1 MIEQEGEVMS
11 KRALKKSL
19 RRKLNKE
26 TIQLTRKEYET
37 LKEAERV
44 NAANIIN
51 LIPLIILRDK
61 FGFGKIRLE
70 RYLKHYQEAI
80 ESLNEGYLDLKDVER
95 VMLEE
100 VKIGFYEGD
109 GEK

>member
-1 MIEQEGEVMS
+1 MS

-26 TIQLTRKEYET
+26 TIQLTRKDYDA
-37 LKEAERV
+37 LKEAERT

-70 RYLKHYQEAI
+70 RYLRYYQEAVD
-80 ESLNEGYLDLKDVER
+80 SLNKGYLDLNDVQK
-95 VMLEE
+95 VLLDE
-100 VKIGFYEGD
+100 VQIKFYEEGMS
-109 GEK
+109 E

>member
-1 MIEQEGEVMS
+1 MS

>member
-1 MIEQEGEVMS
+1 MS
-11 KRALKKSL
+11 NTALKKSL
-19 RRKLNKE
+19 RKKLNRE
-26 TIQLTRKEYET
+26 TIQLTRKDYDA
-37 LKEAERV
+37 LKEAERM

-61 FGFGKIRLE
+61 FGFGKVRLE
-70 RYLKHYQEAI
+70 RYLNHYQEAI

-100 VKIGFYEGD
+100 VKIGFYEEGVS
-109 GEK
+109 E

>member
-1 MIEQEGEVMS
+1 MS

-26 TIQLTRKEYET
+26 TIQLTRKEYEA
-37 LKEAERV
+37 LKEAERT
-44 NAANIIN
+44 NASNIIN

-70 RYLKHYQEAI
+70 RYLKHYQEAVD
-80 ESLNEGYLDLKDVER
+80 SLNKGYLDLKDVER

-100 VKIGFYEGD
+100 VKIGFYEEGV
-109 GEK
+109 EE

>member
-1 MIEQEGEVMS
+1 MS

-19 RRKLNKE
+19 RRKLNQE
-26 TIQLTRKEYET
+26 TIQLTRKEYEE
-37 LKEAERV
+37 LKSKERM
-44 NAANIIN
+44 NAAHITN
-51 LIPLIILRDK
+51 LIPLIVLRDK

-100 VKIGFYEGD
+100 VKIGFYEEGV
-109 GEK
+109 EE

>member
-1 MIEQEGEVMS
+1 MS
-11 KRALKKSL
+11 NTALKKSL
-19 RRKLNKE
+19 RKKLNKE
-26 TIQLTRKEYET
+26 TIQLTRKDYET
-37 LKEAERV
+37 LKGAERM

-70 RYLKHYQEAI
+70 RYLGYYQEAV

-100 VKIGFYEGD
+100 VKIAFYEDGD
-109 GEK
+109 GE